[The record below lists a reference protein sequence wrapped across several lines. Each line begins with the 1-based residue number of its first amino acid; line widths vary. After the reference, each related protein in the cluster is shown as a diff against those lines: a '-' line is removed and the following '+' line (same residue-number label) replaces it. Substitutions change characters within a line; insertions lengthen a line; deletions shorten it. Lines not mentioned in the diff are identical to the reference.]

1 MHGDDVSSILLVVG
15 AIGLIIITQPP
26 SAVVG
31 AVGPG
36 YEGYTKYAKPT
47 APKLTSRFQNRPKDS
62 SGRIS
67 VTGGNSPQHD
77 RIVRKYKAPTEA
89 QKRSRFIAIKNI
101 VIRRLRARLAALQR
115 GRITTIGFNPTTP
128 GTLPGAPPT
137 QGANMVGN
145 AVKGLLDPNSP
156 IYDIWNQNRI
166 SETYDKIHDQCTT
179 AECFY
184 LQEKRQITDKLEQEA
199 LTQANRTA
207 GMRQPG
213 AAQEDT
219 PDNDMGSQ
227 DYPRVSPGGFGSP
240 TKLA

>member
-1 MHGDDVSSILLVVG
+1 MNDDAISAILLAVG
-15 AIGLIIITQPP
+15 AIGLIILTQPP
-26 SAVVG
+26 SAVV
-31 AVGPG
+31 AVGAG
-36 YEGYTKYAKPT
+36 YEGYTKYVKPA

-101 VIRRLRARLAALQR
+101 VIRRLRAKLAALQR
-115 GRITTIGFNPTTP
+115 ARITTIGFNPTTP
-128 GTLPGAPPT
+128 GAVSGDPPT
-137 QGANMVGN
+137 AGANLVGD
-145 AVKGLLDPNSP
+145 AVQGLLDPNSP
-156 IYDIWNQNRI
+156 IYEIWNQNRI
-166 SETYDKIHDQCTT
+166 SKTYDKIRDQCTT

-184 LQEKRQITDKLEQEA
+184 QQEKRQITDKLEQEA
-199 LTQANRTA
+199 LTLSNRTA
-207 GMRQPG
+207 GMRKEG

-219 PDNDMGSQ
+219 SDTTGSQ